1 MKIFHHV
8 KRKFFTINKM
18 LQHSAIVS
26 QKSFGTI
33 LNSLTFNKI
42 ICNQQMINSSGNVV
56 PNYIIPSPDPLGTN
70 KVVGAGWRNLRGA
83 ICAYH
88 WTLLR
93 GPPRAR
99 VPSINL
105 CVKKWNPRAPQR
117 GGSSHSGE
125 GQNRGFHLMKTE
137 WRGYKKIPLVEFED
151 IYKTITGPYRGD
163 LPARGFLVLICV

>member
-56 PNYIIPSPDPLGTN
+56 PVSGNLTHVGSGMLITEKNTRRLSVMSMWQLKTMVQPGMQERSFRAYAGKSSCIHGHCSATPR
-70 KVVGAGWRNLRGA
+70 VVM
-83 ICAYH
+83 
-88 WTLLR
+88 
-93 GPPRAR
+93 PP
-99 VPSINL
+99 
-105 CVKKWNPRAPQR
+105 
-117 GGSSHSGE
+117 
-125 GQNRGFHLMKTE
+125 
-137 WRGYKKIPLVEFED
+137 
-151 IYKTITGPYRGD
+151 
-163 LPARGFLVLICV
+163 

>member
-56 PNYIIPSPDPLGTN
+56 PDRQSFEKCTHIFGF
-70 KVVGAGWRNLRGA
+70 K
-83 ICAYH
+83 
-88 WTLLR
+88 
-93 GPPRAR
+93 PP
-99 VPSINL
+99 
-105 CVKKWNPRAPQR
+105 
-117 GGSSHSGE
+117 
-125 GQNRGFHLMKTE
+125 
-137 WRGYKKIPLVEFED
+137 KIPIKATTKIWELKSD
-151 IYKTITGPYRGD
+151 
-163 LPARGFLVLICV
+163 ARF

>member
-1 MKIFHHV
+1 MDSFAAR
-8 KRKFFTINKM
+8 RK
-18 LQHSAIVS
+18 AIYSDSV
-26 QKSFGTI
+26 
-33 LNSLTFNKI
+33 
-42 ICNQQMINSSGNVV
+42 QQTVL
-56 PNYIIPSPDPLGTN
+56 DT
-70 KVVGAGWRNLRGA
+70 
-83 ICAYH
+83 YH

-137 WRGYKKIPLVEFED
+137 RRGYKKIPLVEFED
-151 IYKTITGPYRGD
+151 IYKTD
-163 LPARGFLVLICV
+163 LQNSFRPNRVILR

>member
-1 MKIFHHV
+1 MFDTKTERNNHF
-8 KRKFFTINKM
+8 R
-18 LQHSAIVS
+18 
-26 QKSFGTI
+26 
-33 LNSLTFNKI
+33 
-42 ICNQQMINSSGNVV
+42 NV
-56 PNYIIPSPDPLGTN
+56 
-70 KVVGAGWRNLRGA
+70 
-83 ICAYH
+83 YH

-137 WRGYKKIPLVEFED
+137 RRGYKKIPLVEFED
-151 IYKTITGPYRGD
+151 IYKTDLQNSFRPNRVILRGV
-163 LPARGFLVLICV
+163 LPLVTQIPSGT

>member
-1 MKIFHHV
+1 MDDKFGIST
-8 KRKFFTINKM
+8 KNRSRKNFQNLEYAEF
-18 LQHSAIVS
+18 LRS
-26 QKSFGTI
+26 
-33 LNSLTFNKI
+33 LNLLT
-42 ICNQQMINSSGNVV
+42 
-56 PNYIIPSPDPLGTN
+56 LET
-70 KVVGAGWRNLRGA
+70 
-83 ICAYH
+83 YH

-137 WRGYKKIPLVEFED
+137 RRGYKKIPLVEFED

>member
-56 PNYIIPSPDPLGTN
+56 PICIFQSRDPLGTN
-70 KVVGAGWRNLRGA
+70 KNDGAGWRKLRAA
-83 ICAYH
+83 ICAIIFAVPRP
-88 WTLLR
+88 LLQS
-93 GPPRAR
+93 P
-99 VPSINL
+99 
-105 CVKKWNPRAPQR
+105 
-117 GGSSHSGE
+117 E
-125 GQNRGFHLMKTE
+125 GD
-137 WRGYKKIPLVEFED
+137 Y
-151 IYKTITGPYRGD
+151 
-163 LPARGFLVLICV
+163 